1 MLRSFGY
8 TPVLA
13 PDGAEAIAFLAA
25 ERAAGRALAGMIF
38 DLTIPGG
45 MGGKEAIG
53 AVRQLCPRV
62 PVFVAS
68 GYAEDPVMASPQA
81 YGFTAS
87 IRKPFLRADLA
98 RLLNEHLPAS
108 R

>member
-1 MLRSFGY
+1 MPFVSADLDLTLVMDDDRDVREAVAEMLRSFGY

-53 AVRQLCPRV
+53 AVRHFEVTPGNPGVTR
-62 PVFVAS
+62 
-68 GYAEDPVMASPQA
+68 A
-81 YGFTAS
+81 YF
-87 IRKPFLRADLA
+87 
-98 RLLNEHLPAS
+98 
-108 R
+108 